1 VNKYS
6 ATKRKAVDEFWSTQ
20 PPCTHCLQLYDS
32 DAALLDAL
40 EGFIATGIRQGD
52 AIVVIATPSHRTELD
67 RRLAYAGF
75 DPAAAAERGQYLPL
89 DAAELLAQFTDDGV
103 PDEARFRRVI
113 GDLLVR
119 ARRHYPSVRAFGEM
133 VGLLWADGHYASTAR
148 LEEMW
153 SRVCHDNDLAL
164 FCAYPK
170 AGFDAAPAF
179 AAQIEAAHSQACPF

>member
-1 VNKYS
+1 MNEYS
-6 ATKRKAVDEFWSTQ
+6 ATKRRAVDDFWTAQSS
-20 PPCTHCLQLYDS
+20 CTHCLQLYDT

-52 AIVVIATPSHRTELD
+52 AIIVIATPSHRTELD

-89 DAAELLAQFTDDGV
+89 DAAGLLAQFTEDGK

-113 GDLLVR
+113 GDLLLR
-119 ARRHYPSVRAFGEM
+119 ARRHYPTVRSFGEM
-133 VGLLWADGHYASTAR
+133 VGLLWAAGHYASTAR

-153 SRVCHDNDLAL
+153 SRVCKDNDLAL